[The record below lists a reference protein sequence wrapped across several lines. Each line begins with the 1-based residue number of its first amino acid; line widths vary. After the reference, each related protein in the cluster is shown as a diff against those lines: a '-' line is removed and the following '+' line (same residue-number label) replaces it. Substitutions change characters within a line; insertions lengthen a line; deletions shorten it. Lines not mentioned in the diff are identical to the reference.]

1 MHAYDLGFGSDPA
14 QLRKHPDRTDTL
26 ALTDAVRVGHTGPHG
41 PAITP
46 EQWPRGLRTGL
57 PMAHVLTVRV
67 PEGYRTQGPDL
78 VGIAFFQGE
87 GQFADQDEDVTALLS
102 GLPLTEA
109 QAADPFL
116 VQLAGTVGHTHPRL
130 RRMEDIIGGQFALL
144 WLTED
149 ELSGTPCAPPE
160 DVRLPDRE
168 PTDEGP
174 NAWDDAEHSTS
185 TDIWIGVR
193 EGDPNVGLTP
203 SEDDSEEGYRA
214 HSYDT
219 DAPGEEG
226 ARARW
231 FAEYYGRCHFG
242 GTAFPVQGMPT
253 GLGPRYLEI
262 EEFGPLNFG
271 GGNAQIDLEN
281 DVFDWACG

>member
-1 MHAYDLGFGSDPA
+1 MHAHDLGFGSDPA
-14 QLRKHPDRTDTL
+14 QLRKHPDRPGPL
-26 ALTDAVRVGHTGPHG
+26 VLTDAVRVGHTGPHG

-46 EQWPRGLRTGL
+46 EQWPRGPLTGL

-87 GQFADQDEDVTALLS
+87 GQFADQDEDVTAILS
-102 GLPLTEA
+102 GHPLTPE

-116 VQLAGTVGHTHPRL
+116 AQLAGTVGREHPRL

-168 PTDEGP
+168 ATDEGP

-185 TDIWIGVR
+185 TGIWMGPR
-193 EGDPNVGLTP
+193 EGDPNVGLAP
-203 SEDDSEEGYRA
+203 ENAWDDTGAGYRQPE
-214 HSYDT
+214 Y
-219 DAPGEEG
+219 GEEDEWS
-226 ARARW
+226 RW
-231 FAEYYGRCHFG
+231 CDAHEGRCHFG
-242 GTAFPVQGMPT
+242 GTVFPIQALPK
-253 GLGPRYLEI
+253 GLGPRHLEI

>member
-1 MHAYDLGFGSDPA
+1 MHAHDLGFGSDPA
-14 QLRKHPDRTDTL
+14 RLRKHPDRPGPL
-26 ALTDAVRVGHTGPHG
+26 VLTDAVRVGHTGPHG

-46 EQWPRGLRTGL
+46 EQWPRGPLTGL

-87 GQFADQDEDVTALLS
+87 GQFADQDEDVTAILS
-102 GLPLTEA
+102 GHPLTPE

-116 VQLAGTVGHTHPRL
+116 AQLAGTVGREHPRL

-168 PTDEGP
+168 ATDEGP

-185 TDIWIGVR
+185 TGIWMGPR
-193 EGDPNVGLTP
+193 EGDPNVGLAP
-203 SEDDSEEGYRA
+203 ENAWDDTGAGYRQPE
-214 HSYDT
+214 Y
-219 DAPGEEG
+219 GEEDEWS
-226 ARARW
+226 RW
-231 FAEYYGRCHFG
+231 CDAHEGRCHFG
-242 GTAFPVQGMPT
+242 GTVFPIQALPK
-253 GLGPRYLEI
+253 GLGPRHLEI